1 MTQIALIVGSLAK
14 QSINRA
20 VAQHI
25 VAQAP
30 AGARVEE
37 VQIADLPLYTQD
49 RDGESVPAYDRVRA
63 QIKAADG
70 VLIVTPE
77 HNRAMPAALKNVI
90 DIASRPWGQSVW
102 GGKKVAIAA
111 ATVGVSGA
119 AHAALQV
126 RHSLQ
131 PLGANVLLAPEVF
144 LDRAGHLITDG
155 KLSDEKTAQYLNTFA
170 KTFYDWVA
178 KP

>member
-1 MTQIALIVGSLAK
+1 MTRIALIVGSLAQ

-30 AGARVEE
+30 ANVTVEE
-37 VQIADLPLYTQD
+37 VQISDLPLYTQD

-63 QIKAADG
+63 QIKAADA
-70 VLIVTPE
+70 VLIATPE

-102 GGKKVAIAA
+102 GGKKVAIVA
-111 ATVGVSGA
+111 ATVGTSGA

-126 RHSLQ
+126 RQSLQ
-131 PLGANVLLAPEVF
+131 LLGAQVLLSPEVF
-144 LDRAGHLITDG
+144 LDRAGKLIADG
-155 KLSDEKTAQYLNTFA
+155 KLSDAPTAEFLNKFA
-170 KTFYDWVA
+170 GTFYAWA
-178 KP
+178 A